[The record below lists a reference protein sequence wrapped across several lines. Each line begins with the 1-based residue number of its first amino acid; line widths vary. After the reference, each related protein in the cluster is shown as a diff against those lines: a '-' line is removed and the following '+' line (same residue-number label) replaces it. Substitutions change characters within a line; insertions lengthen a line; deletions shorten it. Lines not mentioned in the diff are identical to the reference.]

1 MILHAKK
8 QHSVVCP
15 FRRIGFIVPLCR
27 TRKRLANSD
36 YPTIIRVERQVKPNP
51 SRSWMNSFD
60 EIFFNDTKNSRPLRR
75 NQTLMQVVVRQI
87 PSIRIYNCIMRSAC
101 LLVFALYSA
110 LHLRPTFWVKHILC
124 KKQETRIVYGILAFA
139 SSKRLH
145 NLYFKR
151 NITCMWLKFS
161 ES

>member
-87 PSIRIYNCIMRSAC
+87 PSIRIYNCLR
-101 LLVFALYSA
+101 LVFRFTLKTDFLS
-110 LHLRPTFWVKHILC
+110 
-124 KKQETRIVYGILAFA
+124 ETHTLQKTRNKNCLW
-139 SSKRLH
+139 
-145 NLYFKR
+145 YFSVCF
-151 NITCMWLKFS
+151 ITTAP
-161 ES
+161 

>member
-8 QHSVVCP
+8 QRSVVCP

-87 PSIRIYNCIMRSAC
+87 PSIRIYIT
-101 LLVFALYSA
+101 VFALYSA

-139 SSKRLH
+139 SSQRLH

-151 NITCMWLKFS
+151 NIMFMWLKFS